1 MSITSFV
8 LLLVAGGWWMVLTTS
23 NHFHSSLPTFS
34 ASVVGCCPC
43 RLSAKE
49 DYSSIRAEW
58 HEVWRPSGDQSNCPS
73 FILNYFPLVLIL
85 AYNLAVHCLEV
96 DK

>member
-1 MSITSFV
+1 V
-8 LLLVAGGWWMVLTTS
+8 VGGWYQQLATILIHCVLRS
-23 NHFHSSLPTFS
+23 VQAWYAAVHV
-34 ASVVGCCPC
+34 AS
-43 RLSAKE
+43 SAKE